1 MIMKPLRS
9 SQSVLFIID
18 MIEGFVNEGPLSDP
32 YIAHI
37 VPNIRR
43 LIEKFADKG
52 YPIIAINDSHNLN
65 SAEFIAFPPHCLA
78 QSSESKMLSN
88 LIHPNIQV
96 MEKNSVNA
104 FMSSQFQTWFKDAP
118 IYERYIIT
126 GCVSDIC
133 ILHFA
138 LTLNSFFHEHDIKTQ
153 VIVVSD
159 GIETFHHD
167 HHDRQYYHEAALD
180 IMSQMGIQH
189 IESESL

>member
-1 MIMKPLRS
+1 MKKFRS

-18 MIEGFVNEGPLSDP
+18 MIEGFVNEGPLSDRT
-32 YIAHI
+32 IAHI

-43 LIEKFADKG
+43 LVDKFIIEG
-52 YPIIAINDSHNLN
+52 HPIIAINDAHNIN
-65 SAEFIAFPPHCLA
+65 STQFSAFPPHCL
-78 QSSESKMLSN
+78 SSTKESMMISELT
-88 LIHPNIQV
+88 HPQIKV

-104 FMSSQFQTWFKDAP
+104 FMSSQFQAWFKQAP
-118 IYERYIIT
+118 IYERYIIS

-138 LTLNSFFHEHDIKTQ
+138 LTLNSYFHEHDIKTQ

-159 GIETFHHD
+159 GIETFHHEG
-167 HHDRQYYHEAALD
+167 HDRGYYHEASLK

-189 IESESL
+189 IESELL